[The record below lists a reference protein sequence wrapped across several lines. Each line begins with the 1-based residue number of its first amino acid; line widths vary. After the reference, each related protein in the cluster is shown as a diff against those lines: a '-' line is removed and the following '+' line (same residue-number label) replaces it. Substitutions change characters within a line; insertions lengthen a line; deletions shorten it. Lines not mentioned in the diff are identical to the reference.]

1 MKHSISFVRYVA
13 GSAAA
18 LLLTIACGAAN
29 AETET
34 QEVNG
39 QSVES
44 GTQSSA
50 PTDTRSNKLRQR
62 MQQKQQEQQEQNGGN
77 GPCADGMCPQES
89 TGASVN

>member
-39 QSVES
+39 QSVGNGS
-44 GTQSSA
+44 QGSSVT
-50 PTDTRSNKLRQR
+50 TDPRTKVRQR
-62 MQQKQQEQQEQNGGN
+62 IQQKQQEQSQNGGN
-77 GPCADGMCPQES
+77 GKCENGYCPESS
-89 TGASVN
+89 TGAPVN

>member
-50 PTDTRSNKLRQR
+50 PTDTRNKLRQR
-62 MQQKQQEQQEQNGGN
+62 MQQKQQEQNGGN